1 MATIGENIKRIRKE
15 KGLTQKQLGALCK
28 PSMADSAIRRYEAG
42 KANPK
47 LATVRKIAEALD
59 CKLYELVDDWTKVSP
74 EEWAEDMA
82 STAKTALSNTSLED
96 TDHNTIVIDTEIDK
110 NHPFNIIQ
118 KKINNGEKLT
128 QEEIHLYNR
137 HLKQSADATMQSL
150 KKFGETLRSAYSEYY
165 ELLNEKGKIE
175 ADKIIDKA
183 TKQAQE
189 QSEEQVKLLTKIP
202 EYRKDASSDHKTPK
216 ADQENFKTDPKE

>member
-1 MATIGENIKRIRKE
+1 MKSRDIEIGARIRKTRQYRKMTQQNLADKMEVSQTAIALWE
-15 KGLTQKQLGALCK
+15 KGSRSIPLEAIEEMAEHLCV
-28 PSMADSAIRRYEAG
+28 SAGYLLFG
-42 KANPK
+42 TKD
-47 LATVRKIAEALD
+47 TM
-59 CKLYELVDDWTKVSP
+59 DDIP
-74 EEWAEDMA
+74 EN
-82 STAKTALSNTSLED
+82 SNNNNL
-96 TDHNTIVIDTEIDK
+96 VIDTEIDK

-137 HLKQSADATMQSL
+137 HLKQSTDATMQSL
-150 KKFGETLRSAYSEYY
+150 KKFGDILRSAYSEYY